1 MTQNCSPGC
10 SITERRSCTSLRK
23 RCGLCRSAF

>member
-1 MTQNCSPGC
+1 MQNCSPGC
-10 SITERRSCTSLRK
+10 SIMARHSCTFLRK

>member
-1 MTQNCSPGC
+1 MTQNYSPGC
-10 SITERRSCTSLRK
+10 SITERLSCTSLRK